1 MITFALVIFAAL
13 KGLPAKEVNKPS
25 DYANMPRSDDKNKMS
40 CVITSAL
47 MKMND
52 PFGRVTQRQ
61 EGQYASLKETL
72 KRTGV
77 DNEETAKLCLKSML
91 VNAARLAL
99 VIVVATIVAVLLLP
113 KMKPIA
119 LTFAGLALFWVVTSS
134 LNGRRFVKRYMKE
147 ELGLN
152 E

>member
-1 MITFALVIFAAL
+1 ML
-13 KGLPAKEVNKPS
+13 
-25 DYANMPRSDDKNKMS
+25 RSDDKNKTS
-40 CVITSAL
+40 CVRMSAP

-52 PFGRVTQRQ
+52 PFGRVTQKQ
-61 EGQYASLKETL
+61 EGQYASLRETL

-77 DNEETAKLCLKSML
+77 DNEEAAKLCLKSML
-91 VNAARLAL
+91 LNAARLVA
-99 VIVVATIVAVLLLP
+99 VIVVTTIVVVILLP
-113 KMKPIA
+113 NMKSIT
-119 LTFAGLALFWVVTSS
+119 LTFAGLSLFWVVTSS

>member
-1 MITFALVIFAAL
+1 
-13 KGLPAKEVNKPS
+13 
-25 DYANMPRSDDKNKMS
+25 
-40 CVITSAL
+40 

-72 KRTGV
+72 IRTGV

-91 VNAARLAL
+91 VTAARFVS
-99 VIVVATIVAVLLLP
+99 VIAVVSIVAIIFLP
-113 KMKPIA
+113 KMKPIT
-119 LTFAGLALFWVVTSS
+119 LTVAGLALLWVVTSS

-147 ELGLN
+147 ELGIKS
-152 E
+152 